1 MPTTLFS
8 RVRSLWLGLRRRGV
22 LEADME
28 EEFRLHIAFRAEDL
42 IRSGLPPAE
51 ALRRAKLEFGSVQRY
66 KEEGRASRGLRH
78 IDELRGDLRYAVRS
92 LRRSPGFTVV
102 AVLTLA
108 LGIGANT
115 AVFSLVS
122 ASLLRPL
129 PFGGAERLVVL
140 HQTYAGPGAEAYA
153 LRWAYPEFVAAAA
166 SLATLSH
173 VAAYAPASL
182 NLSTGEEP
190 VRVSGEIIS
199 SAYLPALRVRPAL
212 GRWFRPEEDV
222 AASPQPVAILG
233 HELWLRHFGGSAD
246 ALDGTIQLQGIP
258 LRVVGVAPPG
268 FRGLTGEA
276 ELWIPHAL
284 APVVHF
290 PGHLTVM
297 QNFLSVVGRLRP
309 GVALEEAR
317 AEVAVVARQGAAS
330 ARLAAGTAAD
340 MPGTW
345 TAELLTLGEAT
356 RHPETIRARLVLSAV
371 VFFVLLIAVA
381 NFSGLLLARSTARE
395 RDAVVR
401 AALGAGRLRLVR
413 QRVVES
419 GLLGVLGGA
428 VGVLL
433 ATWSVRALIAL
444 APERVGAPPA
454 RIADLASFAEPG
466 VDWRVVA
473 FAVALSLVTGVVA
486 GLVPALR
493 ATRDDA
499 ALRLRPGTRG
509 ASFAVGSLRR
519 PTLLTAAGVTQVAC
533 ALVLLLAAAMLL
545 QAFDRLRSVDPGF
558 ESAGLVSFQVSPPQ
572 HVYGGDAAAPLLE
585 RILERVEGVPGVRFA
600 TVGCPPYSR
609 CAWTSLFIDGRS
621 RDDRPPVVGRHYVG
635 PDHFR
640 TLGVPVLHGRA
651 LTSDDRAD
659 RPLVALI
666 NETAARR
673 FWPGQDPIGQRVWFA
688 SGGPFASPD
697 APAEIVGVVG
707 DILYGAPGDP
717 LGPEFYTSYLQ
728 FTWPWATLT
737 VRAATEPAALVPALR
752 RAVAA
757 VDAHLPIHDVRTME
771 QRGSEALAGERFA
784 ATALAVFAALGLLLA
799 CLGVYGLM
807 AYSVAQRR
815 REIGIRLALGATPR
829 AIMAVVLR
837 QGAAIAGAGLVL
849 GILAGLGLAGALPA
863 LVEAVDP
870 ADARILAALAPA
882 LLLVALVACSI
893 PARSATR
900 VDPVE
905 SLSAD

>member
-1 MPTTLFS
+1 MPGLLS
-8 RVRSLWLGLRRRGV
+8 RVRSFWLGFRRRSV
-22 LEADME
+22 LESDMA
-28 EEFRLHIAFRAEDL
+28 EEFRLHIELRAEDL
-42 IRSGLPPAE
+42 IRSGFPAAE
-51 ALRRAKLEFGSVQRY
+51 ALRRAKLEFGSVEWY

-78 IDELRGDLRYAVRS
+78 IDELRGDVRYAARS

-129 PFGGAERLVVL
+129 PFDDADRLVVL
-140 HQTYAGPGAEAYA
+140 HQTYANPGAETYA
-153 LRWAYPEFVAAAA
+153 LRWAYPEFEAVAA

-182 NLSTGEEP
+182 NLSTGDEP

-199 SAYLPALRVRPAL
+199 TAYFPALRVRPAL
-212 GRWFRPEEDV
+212 GRWFLPEEDV
-222 AASPQPVAILG
+222 ASSPQPVAILG
-233 HELWLRHFGGSAD
+233 HDLWRRHFGGSAD
-246 ALDGTIQLQGIP
+246 VLDGTIQLQGIP
-258 LRVVGVAPPG
+258 LRVVGVAPPAY
-268 FRGLTGEA
+268 RGLTGEA
-276 ELWIPHAL
+276 ELWIPHAM
-284 APVVHF
+284 APLVHF
-290 PGHLTVM
+290 PGHHTVM

-309 GVALEEAR
+309 GVALEAAR
-317 AEVAVVARQGAAS
+317 SEVAVTAVEAAAS
-330 ARLAAGTAAD
+330 ARVAAGVAGD
-340 MPGTW
+340 MPGAW
-345 TAELLTLGEAT
+345 TAELLTLEDAT
-356 RHPETIRARLVLSAV
+356 RHPETIRARLVLAGV

-381 NFSGLLLARSTARE
+381 NFSGLLLARSTARD
-395 RDAVVR
+395 RDAAVR
-401 AALGAGRLRLVR
+401 AALGAGRLRLIR

-419 GLLGVLGGA
+419 GLLGLLGGG

-433 ATWSVRALIAL
+433 AIWSVRALVAL

-454 RIADLASFAEPG
+454 RIADLASFAEPSA
-466 VDWRVVA
+466 DWRIAA
-473 FAVALSLVTGVVA
+473 FAAALSLATGVVA

-493 ATRDDA
+493 ATRDDVD
-499 ALRLRPGTRG
+499 LRLRPGARG
-509 ASFAVGSLRR
+509 ASIAVGSLRR
-519 PTLLTAAGVTQVAC
+519 PTLFTVAGVTQVAC

-558 ESAGLVSFQVSPPQ
+558 ETAGLISFQVSPPQ
-572 HVYGGDAAAPLLE
+572 HIYGGDAAAPLLE
-585 RILERVEGVPGVRFA
+585 RILTRVAGVPGVRSV

-609 CAWTSLFIDGRS
+609 CAWTSLFIEGRAW
-621 RDDRPPVVGRHYVG
+621 DDRPPVVGRHYVG

-640 TLGVPVLHGRA
+640 TLGVPVLRGRA
-651 LTSDDRAD
+651 LTSDDRAE
-659 RPLVALI
+659 RPLVAVI

-697 APAEIVGVVG
+697 APAEVVGVVS
-707 DILYGAPGDP
+707 DILYGAPGSP
-717 LGPEFYTSYLQ
+717 VGPEFYTSYLQ
-728 FTWPWATLT
+728 FTWPWATIT
-737 VRAATEPAALVPALR
+737 VRAATEPALLVPALR

-771 QRGSEALAGERFA
+771 QRGSDTVAGERFA

-799 CLGVYGLM
+799 CLGVYGIM

-829 AIMAVVLR
+829 AVMAGVLWH
-837 QGAAIAGAGLVL
+837 GAAIAGAGLVL
-849 GILAGLGLAGALPA
+849 GILAGLVLVGALPA

-870 ADARILAALAPA
+870 ADARLLAALAPA
-882 LLLVALVACSI
+882 LLLVALFACWI

-905 SLSAD
+905 SLAAD